1 MKFLE
6 FIEKCIG
13 WIVKVVLISLYTF
26 MGIIML
32 IVLSSLIYGLVM
44 ESIKA
49 LK

>member
-1 MKFLE
+1 MKSLE

-32 IVLSSLIYGLVM
+32 VVLSSLVYGLII
-44 ESIKA
+44 ELIKA
-49 LK
+49 LR